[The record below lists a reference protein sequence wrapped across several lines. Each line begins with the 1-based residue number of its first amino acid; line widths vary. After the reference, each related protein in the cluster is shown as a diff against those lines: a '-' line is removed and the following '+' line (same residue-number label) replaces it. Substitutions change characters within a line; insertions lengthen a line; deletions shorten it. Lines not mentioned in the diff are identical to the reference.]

1 MNLLKLGRHFNVKV
15 RIYYFFQFTK
25 GVMNFFFFNGKK
37 KGGQKKQIHHDEK
50 RKKKMNT
57 WGEFCRLEEF

>member
-25 GVMNFFFFNGKK
+25 GVMIFFFLIEK
-37 KGGQKKQIHHDEK
+37 KGGQKKQIHRDEV
-50 RKKKMNT
+50 KKKK
-57 WGEFCRLEEF
+57 

>member
-25 GVMNFFFFNGKK
+25 GVMNFFFFKLKK
-37 KGGQKKQIHHDEK
+37 KEDGRNKYIVMK
-50 RKKKMNT
+50 
-57 WGEFCRLEEF
+57 